1 MLSFQLTMFT
11 FSIGAVRYSQH
22 SSSRDFLEWKVWPIK
37 IGRETLWP
45 LFGWKKLPVLVCL
58 ILRFLVGWLILVFCP
73 SEVFISPFLIG
84 KFLRTIG
91 KTETGIQLRSCR
103 RELSEIR
110 DYWLSK
116 PQMFSN
122 LSWRDNMANNKKL
135 NSHCCREK
143 LVSYNYKNINL
154 EHIF

>member
-1 MLSFQLTMFT
+1 MGFAQ
-11 FSIGAVRYSQH
+11 FSINNVYFFNWR
-22 SSSRDFLEWKVWPIK
+22 SSVQSAQFFTGFYGLESLADKDLQIK
-37 IGRETLWP
+37 IGSETLSV
-45 LFGWKKLPVLVCL
+45 WKKLNLPVLVCL
-58 ILRFLVGWLILVFCP
+58 ILRFLVGWLILVSCP

-143 LVSYNYKNINL
+143 LVSYGV
-154 EHIF
+154 